1 MIAIEPQID
10 KEYKSHFSSLVRPH
24 FVFLKDYPNVEILT
38 KNSLLKK
45 KQEHNNI
52 LSSNRIIGISRK
64 INCEL
69 ENSLMYEKSLSGDYC
84 ILTDD
89 NLFLYIALWLDSPW
103 GFAELLNYNFL
114 AISGIITKQSLENT
128 IIPYLNNHGSK
139 YSIQLLALEL
149 IMLMK
154 VGVIQM
160 LKDDSDISET
170 MLETAGNFF
179 TLLGYYGLME
189 IIIPDEFENAG
200 IEILYPWSKIM
211 AEFGP
216 TTEENAK
223 NMVLE
228 VIKRVLTTNN
238 ELRTNVNK
246 MKYFSSQFRLKIK
259 QIIYMEY
266 LNMKR

>member
-1 MIAIEPQID
+1 MIALESQID
-10 KEYKSHFSSLVRPH
+10 KEYKSHFFSVVRPN

-45 KQEHNNI
+45 KQAQNDI
-52 LSSNRIIGISRK
+52 LSSQRIVGISRK
-64 INCEL
+64 INGKL
-69 ENSLMYEKSLSGDYC
+69 ENSLIYEKSLSGDYC

-103 GFAELLNYNFL
+103 GFAELLNYDFL
-114 AISGIITKQSLENT
+114 AFSGVITKQSLENA
-128 IIPYLNNHGSK
+128 IIPYLDNSSSK
-139 YSIQLLALEL
+139 NSIKLLALEL

-154 VGVIQM
+154 VGALQM
-160 LKDDSDISET
+160 LKDDSEISES
-170 MLETAGNFF
+170 MLQTAGNFF

-211 AEFGP
+211 AEFGTP
-216 TTEENAK
+216 TEENVK
-223 NMVLE
+223 NMVLD
-228 VIKRVLTTNN
+228 VIKHVLTTNN

-246 MKYFSSQFRLKIK
+246 MKYFSSQFRLKIE
-259 QIIYMEY
+259 QIINMEY
-266 LNMKR
+266 MNLK